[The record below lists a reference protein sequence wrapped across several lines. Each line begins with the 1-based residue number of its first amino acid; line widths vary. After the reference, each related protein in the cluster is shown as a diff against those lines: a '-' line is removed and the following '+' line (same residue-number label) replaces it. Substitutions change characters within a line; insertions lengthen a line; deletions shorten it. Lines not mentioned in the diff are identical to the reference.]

1 LTRIE
6 ALSSNVAAFPF
17 SLPNSKVLTLP
28 KPIVLIAEELSPATV
43 SALGP
48 DFEIKNIDGTD
59 RKALL
64 SALATADAILVRSA
78 TQVDAEAIGAAKQ
91 LKVIARAG
99 VGLDNVDIKAATSAG
114 VMVVNAPTSNIISAA
129 ELAIGHLLSLARH
142 IPDANAS
149 LKQDKWER
157 NKFTGVELYDKT
169 IGIVGL
175 GRIGSLVAQRL
186 SGFGARLIGY
196 DPYISPAK
204 AEQMG
209 VSLAS
214 LDEVM
219 EQSDFITIH
228 IPKTAET
235 TGLIGAS
242 QFAKAKKELRIV
254 NCSRGGIID
263 ENALLEALTTNRIA
277 GAGLDV
283 FNHEPPKGSPL
294 LSLPNILVT
303 PHLGAST
310 EEAQEKAGISVAKS
324 VRLAL
329 AGDLVPDAVNVAGGQ
344 IDESVRPGISMAE
357 KLGQLV
363 FGMADASLVSIE
375 VEVRG
380 EIVVH
385 DVSVLKL
392 AALKGVF
399 QNAVTEQVSYVN
411 APLLA
416 EQRGVE
422 VKLTT
427 DLVSEEY
434 RNMTTIRAVLSD
446 GSVISAS
453 GTVIG
458 PKRHEKI
465 IGINGYDV
473 ELAFA
478 ENLVLMVY
486 ADRPGIVA
494 VYGKAFADAKVN
506 IAAMQIA
513 RQQKG
518 GKALSVITVD
528 SPIDQ
533 KVLDKLKGDIEAEV
547 MKAITIASN

>member
-1 LTRIE
+1 
-6 ALSSNVAAFPF
+6 
-17 SLPNSKVLTLP
+17 LP

-43 SALGP
+43 LALGP

-99 VGLDNVDIKAATSAG
+99 VGLDNVDIKAATAAG

-263 ENALLEALTTNRIA
+263 EDALLEALKTNRIA

>member
-1 LTRIE
+1 
-6 ALSSNVAAFPF
+6 VAALPF

-78 TQVDAEAIGAAKQ
+78 TQVDAEAIAAAKQ

-99 VGLDNVDIKAATSAG
+99 VGLDNVDIKAATAAG
-114 VMVVNAPTSNIISAA
+114 VMVVNAPTSNVISAA

-149 LKQDKWER
+149 LKGDKWER

-228 IPKTAET
+228 IPKTTET
-235 TGLIGAS
+235 TGLIGSA

-263 ENALLEALTTNRIA
+263 EDALLEALTTNRIA

-494 VYGKAFADAKVN
+494 IYGKAFADAKVN

-547 MKAITIASN
+547 MKAITIASI

>member
-1 LTRIE
+1 
-6 ALSSNVAAFPF
+6 
-17 SLPNSKVLTLP
+17 
-28 KPIVLIAEELSPATV
+28 
-43 SALGP
+43 
-48 DFEIKNIDGTD
+48 
-59 RKALL
+59 
-64 SALATADAILVRSA
+64 
-78 TQVDAEAIGAAKQ
+78 
-91 LKVIARAG
+91 
-99 VGLDNVDIKAATSAG
+99 
-114 VMVVNAPTSNIISAA
+114 
-129 ELAIGHLLSLARH
+129 
-142 IPDANAS
+142 
-149 LKQDKWER
+149 
-157 NKFTGVELYDKT
+157 
-169 IGIVGL
+169 
-175 GRIGSLVAQRL
+175 
-186 SGFGARLIGY
+186 
-196 DPYISPAK
+196 
-204 AEQMG
+204 
-209 VSLAS
+209 
-214 LDEVM
+214 
-219 EQSDFITIH
+219 
-228 IPKTAET
+228 
-235 TGLIGAS
+235 
-242 QFAKAKKELRIV
+242 
-254 NCSRGGIID
+254 
-263 ENALLEALTTNRIA
+263 
-277 GAGLDV
+277 
-283 FNHEPPKGSPL
+283 L

-494 VYGKAFADAKVN
+494 IYGKAFADAKVN

-547 MKAITIASN
+547 MKAITIASI

>member
-1 LTRIE
+1 D
-6 ALSSNVAAFPF
+6 A
-17 SLPNSKVLTLP
+17 
-28 KPIVLIAEELSPATV
+28 VLI
-43 SALGP
+43 
-48 DFEIKNIDGTD
+48 
-59 RKALL
+59 
-64 SALATADAILVRSA
+64 RSA
-78 TQVDAEAIGAAKQ
+78 TQMDSEAIAAAKG

-99 VGLDNVDIKAATSAG
+99 VGLDNVDIPAATDAG
-114 VMVVNAPTSNIISAA
+114 VMVVNAPTSNVISAA

-149 LKQDKWER
+149 LKGDKWER

-196 DPYISPAK
+196 DPYVTPAR

-228 IPKTAET
+228 IPKTPET
-235 TGLIGAS
+235 TGLIGEKE
-242 QFAKAKKELRIV
+242 FAKAKKELRIV

-263 ENALLEALTTNRIA
+263 EDALLKALTSGQIA

-283 FNHEPPKGSPL
+283 FVSEPPKGSPL

-310 EEAQEKAGISVAKS
+310 DEAQEKAGIAVAKS

-344 IDESVRPGISMAE
+344 IDDSVKPGISLAE
-357 KLGQLV
+357 KLGQVL
-363 FGMADASLVSIE
+363 FGMADASLVSVE

-380 EIVVH
+380 EIAVH

-392 AALKGVF
+392 AALKGIF
-399 QNAVTEQVSYVN
+399 QNAVTDQVSYVN

-416 EQRGVE
+416 EQRGVD

-427 DLVSEEY
+427 DLNSEEY
-434 RNMTTIRAVLSD
+434 RNMTTVRAVLSD
-446 GSVISAS
+446 GNVISVS

-458 PKRHEKI
+458 PKLHEKI
-465 IGINGYDV
+465 IGINGYEV
-473 ELAFA
+473 ELPFA
-478 ENLVLMVY
+478 EHLVLMIY
-486 ADRPGIVA
+486 TDRPGIVA
-494 VYGKAFADAKVN
+494 IYGKAFSDNNVN
-506 IAAMQIA
+506 IAGMQIA

-528 SPIDQ
+528 SPVEQ
-533 KVLDKLKGDIEAEV
+533 KVLDQLKKDIEADT
-547 MKAITIASN
+547 MKAITVI